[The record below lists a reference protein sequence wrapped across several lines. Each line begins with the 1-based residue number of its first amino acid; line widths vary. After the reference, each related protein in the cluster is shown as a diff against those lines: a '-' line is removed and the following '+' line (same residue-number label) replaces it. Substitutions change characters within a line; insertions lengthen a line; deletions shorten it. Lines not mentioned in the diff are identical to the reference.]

1 MCKRISITQTQLIL
15 MWLQSDKSI
24 AETQSLEYPHPL
36 TYCAKWSDKDQD
48 LGPKIGTGI
57 GAYCIVGFSST
68 YVVISLVRWIDIT
81 ANFHFPFLWRS
92 LWSQVARFC
101 TSAEQ
106 CCFSGGCWHAD
117 PLVCVVCLCVCQ
129 RVLSLF
135 LKCLCFY
142 ESPCIPL
149 CLWLKHFQCPIGCSV

>member
-1 MCKRISITQTQLIL
+1 

-24 AETQSLEYPHPL
+24 EETQSLEYPHPL
-36 TYCAKWSDKDQD
+36 TYRAKWSDKDQD
-48 LGPKIGTGI
+48 LGPKIGIGI

-117 PLVCVVCLCVCQ
+117 LLVCLCVCVRGCWACSSNVCVFMRAPAFLSVFGSSTFSAQ
-129 RVLSLF
+129 LDAVFNLRVLRRASLIS
-135 LKCLCFY
+135 KG
-142 ESPCIPL
+142 
-149 CLWLKHFQCPIGCSV
+149 K

>member
-1 MCKRISITQTQLIL
+1 MCKWISITQTQLIL

-36 TYCAKWSDKDQD
+36 TYRAKWSDKDQD

-92 LWSQVARFC
+92 LWSQVVRFC

-106 CCFSGGCWHAD
+106 CCFSGGCWHAEGAELVPQMFVFLWE
-117 PLVCVVCLCVCQ
+117 PLHSS
-129 RVLSLF
+129 LSLAQA
-135 LKCLCFY
+135 LSVPNWMQCLT
-142 ESPCIPL
+142 
-149 CLWLKHFQCPIGCSV
+149 